1 MCLCVHEKLSVTEAS
16 EEINFMFLNQ
26 NDVQY
31 SKDMDAMSIK
41 YVKTLYAGIKKGHF
55 GIEICFLDFYG

>member
-1 MCLCVHEKLSVTEAS
+1 MFVCVYMVEDKLSVAEAS

-31 SKDMDAMSIK
+31 
-41 YVKTLYAGIKKGHF
+41 
-55 GIEICFLDFYG
+55 